1 MTPVRGPDMFVHVY
15 PRFHKKYPLMAVVP
29 YELNIYRM
37 QPLIARG
44 DIDFGFMTL
53 FPDQET
59 PDAYETLFEEE
70 ILLAVPAFLEV
81 AGILK
86 PKESVYPRLP
96 LSELAD
102 YPFILLRK
110 ETTMRPSIDAAFRE
124 SGIAPHVLFE
134 TQNPSTILEMVRAG
148 ISCGIVAESTAR
160 HFTKGIRY
168 FSFEAPLRWSMTA
181 SYQKGTA
188 LSRAA
193 RDFIDM
199 AAAYWKKPHSYR
211 KNDERK
217 ERKNDER

>member
-1 MTPVRGPDMFVHVY
+1 
-15 PRFHKKYPLMAVVP
+15 MAVVP

-59 PDAYETLFEEE
+59 QDAYETLFEEE

-102 YPFILLRK
+102 YPFY
-110 ETTMRPSIDAAFRE
+110 
-124 SGIAPHVLFE
+124 
-134 TQNPSTILEMVRAG
+134 PST
-148 ISCGIVAESTAR
+148 
-160 HFTKGIRY
+160 KGNNHASLYRRRLPGKRNC
-168 FSFEAPLRWSMTA
+168 APCP
-181 SYQKGTA
+181 
-188 LSRAA
+188 
-193 RDFIDM
+193 I
-199 AAAYWKKPHSYR
+199 
-211 KNDERK
+211 
-217 ERKNDER
+217 

>member
-1 MTPVRGPDMFVHVY
+1 
-15 PRFHKKYPLMAVVP
+15 
-29 YELNIYRM
+29 M

>member
-1 MTPVRGPDMFVHVY
+1 MTASSLGRSAMDTHLIEHIIKIAEEKSITKAAEKLYLTQSALNQQLLKLERELGIPLFRRAKTEMIPTRAGEIYLKGAREILRTKSRTYAEISDLTGSYKGTLSIGMTPVRGPDMFVHVY

-59 PDAYETLFEEE
+59 QDAYETLFEEE

-96 LSELAD
+96 LS
-102 YPFILLRK
+102 
-110 ETTMRPSIDAAFRE
+110 
-124 SGIAPHVLFE
+124 
-134 TQNPSTILEMVRAG
+134 
-148 ISCGIVAESTAR
+148 
-160 HFTKGIRY
+160 
-168 FSFEAPLRWSMTA
+168 
-181 SYQKGTA
+181 
-188 LSRAA
+188 
-193 RDFIDM
+193 
-199 AAAYWKKPHSYR
+199 
-211 KNDERK
+211 
-217 ERKNDER
+217 

>member
-1 MTPVRGPDMFVHVY
+1 
-15 PRFHKKYPLMAVVP
+15 
-29 YELNIYRM
+29 
-37 QPLIARG
+37 
-44 DIDFGFMTL
+44 
-53 FPDQET
+53 
-59 PDAYETLFEEE
+59 
-70 ILLAVPAFLEV
+70 
-81 AGILK
+81 
-86 PKESVYPRLP
+86 
-96 LSELAD
+96 
-102 YPFILLRK
+102 
-110 ETTMRPSIDAAFRE
+110 MRPSIDAAFRE